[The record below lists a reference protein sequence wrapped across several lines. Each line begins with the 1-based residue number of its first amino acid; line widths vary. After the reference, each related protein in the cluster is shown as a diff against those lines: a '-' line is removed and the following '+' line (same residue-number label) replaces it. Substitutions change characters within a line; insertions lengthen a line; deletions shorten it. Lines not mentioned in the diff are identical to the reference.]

1 MNKQQ
6 TLNQLTQF
14 GLDEVEANIYLH
26 LLENGPR
33 TPLELSR
40 QVNINRSRIYRY
52 LDKLI
57 SKKLIEIL
65 TDGRGKKL
73 KASNPQNLQ
82 LLVEEIEENLKSQ
95 KEALPD
101 LISGLIDIPAVSHR
115 EFEVKYYYGKEGLKQ
130 MLWNHLSASN
140 KEILA
145 FSFRNKNDMVGKT
158 FAEKIREEQVRRKIT
173 LYELENETDQG
184 NFWYTD
190 VSNWSKFYKSRHI
203 SPKIL
208 EIKQYIAVFD
218 KTVSIINWF
227 DGQDVG
233 VEIVNSIYAKTHKQI
248 FWKFWDIAGDYIEEG
263 KHLEKSPKTR
273 VR

>member
-233 VEIVNSIYAKTHKQI
+233 VEIVNSIYAKTHNQI